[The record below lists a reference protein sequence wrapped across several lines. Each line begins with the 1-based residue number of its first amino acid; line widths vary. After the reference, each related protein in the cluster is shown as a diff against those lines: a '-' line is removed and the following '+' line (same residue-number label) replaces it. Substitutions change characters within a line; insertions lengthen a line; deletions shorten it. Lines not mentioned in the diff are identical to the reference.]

1 MPDYPLALGKSMKEM
16 GGPISASM
24 DSKSS
29 DEKYYPHVTLEWDD
43 DYELPES
50 GTIVFRFK
58 KASETNNPKPK
69 NGQPKQRVEL
79 DLTSI
84 EDVEE
89 DEDAGPEEE
98 ESGDI
103 LDKAVKKI
111 TVTKVGK
118 NDEGE
123 Y

>member
-1 MPDYPLALGKSMKEM
+1 MKEM
-16 GGPISASM
+16 GGPISPMM
-24 DSKSS
+24 DSEHA
-29 DEKYYPHVTLEWDD
+29 DEKHYPHVTLEWDD
-43 DYELPES
+43 DYGLPES
-50 GTIVFRFK
+50 GTITFRFK

-84 EDVEE
+84 EDVEGAEPEE
-89 DEDAGPEEE
+89 DEEDDGGEV
-98 ESGDI
+98 

-111 TVTKVGK
+111 PVTKVGK
-118 NDEGE
+118 KESDDEGD